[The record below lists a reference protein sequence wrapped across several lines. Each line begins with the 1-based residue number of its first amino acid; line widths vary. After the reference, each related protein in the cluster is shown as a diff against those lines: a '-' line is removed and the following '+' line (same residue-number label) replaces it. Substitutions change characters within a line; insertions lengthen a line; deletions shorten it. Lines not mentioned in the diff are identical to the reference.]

1 MSERTDVTRGQR
13 RLAMVW
19 LTGAGILLL
28 LMIVQT
34 MFGRYGPQ
42 ASRAWSWLLPT
53 VLPTLSLIVG
63 AVAYEARRQPASA
76 TVDRFAYRVALWL
89 SVAYLAL
96 VLVTQLMQPVT
107 GLSPLA
113 MMDLSSLWLG
123 PVQGL
128 VGIALGVFFVSRE
141 TGSAG

>member
-1 MSERTDVTRGQR
+1 MSERTDVARGQR
-13 RLAMVW
+13 QLAAVW
-19 LTGAGILLL
+19 LTGGGVLFL
-28 LMIVQT
+28 LMIGQT
-34 MFGRYGPQ
+34 MLGRYGAQ
-42 ASRAWSWLLPT
+42 TARAWSWLLPT

-63 AVAYEARRQPASA
+63 AVAYEARRSPASA
-76 TVDRFAYRVALWL
+76 TVDRFAYRVAFWL

-96 VLVTQLMQPVT
+96 VLVTQLGQPVT

-113 MMDLSSLWLG
+113 MMDLSNLWLG

-141 TGSAG
+141 TAAAA